1 MYQPYPSGGQMPEQP
16 QRPAAPPPVLMAV
29 KLMYVGAVLS
39 ALTAIYT
46 ASTAGSLKSAI
57 LKAHPLYTA
66 AQVHNDEKS
75 IVISAIVVGGLLTT
89 GMWIWMA
96 RMNGAGHKWARI
108 VASVLFVINT
118 VDLLLAAAE
127 ASSVTTVGANTG
139 IQVALVALIWLAGLG
154 AIVLLWRGES
164 SRYMAA
170 ASAKDAAA

>member
-29 KLMYVGAVLS
+29 KLMYAGAVLS

-46 ASTAGSLKSAI
+46 AATAGSLKAAI

-75 IVISAIVVGGLLTT
+75 IVISAVVVGGLLTT
-89 GMWIWMA
+89 GLWIWMA

-118 VDLLLAAAE
+118 VDLLLTAAE
-127 ASSVTTVGANTG
+127 ASSATALGANAG
-139 IQVALVALIWLAGLG
+139 VQVALVVLVWLAGLG

-164 SRYMAA
+164 SQYLAA
-170 ASAKDAAA
+170 ASAKDPAA